1 MDENNSL
8 PNSHF
13 YLQNKTI
20 YPPEIVMRNL
30 EIIQWNGNIL
40 PELYVI
46 VAGNKLLISY
56 LTDAFY
62 NLIQDKIVLIKEII
76 ILLIKKT

>member
-13 YLQNKTI
+13 YLQNETI

-30 EIIQWNGNIL
+30 EIIQRNGNFL
-40 PELYVI
+40 PELYVLI
-46 VAGNKLLISY
+46 AGYKLLISH
-56 LTDAFY
+56 LTDA
-62 NLIQDKIVLIKEII
+62 L
-76 ILLIKKT
+76 